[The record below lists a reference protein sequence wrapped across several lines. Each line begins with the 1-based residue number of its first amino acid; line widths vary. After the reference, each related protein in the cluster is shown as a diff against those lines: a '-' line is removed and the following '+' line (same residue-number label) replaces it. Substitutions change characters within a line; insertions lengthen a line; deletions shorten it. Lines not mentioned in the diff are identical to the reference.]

1 LRTGK
6 ETTVT
11 ANSIRPPQSE
21 FDPSDPL
28 SSFLDVLRRVALHPV
43 DFFSGIPR
51 RAGLVNPFLFALI
64 CIIIGAVL
72 NAVVGLIG
80 VQSAQSSAGLIE
92 PLGLRSQSLA
102 GFVASIVILVI
113 IGIVSL
119 PIVAALYQLAVRI
132 AVGAE
137 NAGFS
142 ATFRV
147 VAYASVVNLVSWIP
161 ILGLLLSLY
170 GLYLQVVGLRE
181 VHQTTT
187 GRAIGVLLVFL
198 GIAILL
204 GIVIGIVVA
213 AILIAQSA
221 L

>member
-1 LRTGK
+1 MNG
-6 ETTVT
+6 
-11 ANSIRPPQSE
+11 IRPSQRE

-28 SSFLDVLRRVALHPV
+28 SSFLDVLRSVILHPV

-51 RAGLVNPFLFALI
+51 QEGLGNPLLFALI
-64 CIIIGAVL
+64 CIVISAVL

-80 VQSAQSSAGLIE
+80 VQSAQSSSGLIE
-92 PLGLRSQSLA
+92 PLGLRSQSFG
-102 GFVASIVILVI
+102 GFVATVVLLVV
-113 IGIVSL
+113 IGIISL
-119 PIVAALYQLAVRI
+119 LIVAGLYQLAVRI
-132 AVGAE
+132 VVGAE
-137 NAGFS
+137 NAGYS

-147 VAYASVVNLVSWIP
+147 VAYAAVVNLVSWIP

-187 GRAIGVLLVFL
+187 GRAIGVLLLFL
-198 GIAILL
+198 GIAILI
-204 GIVIGIVVA
+204 GILVGIVVA
-213 AILIAQSA
+213 AILIGQSA